1 MQFLIDLFKKA
12 TKGDNFRTT
21 ETPDTYNDKI
31 MQLNVTSNNQYSR
44 LNTASINK
52 IQKTRSALTQSTN
65 KGNILPGK

>member
-12 TKGDNFRTT
+12 SRGDNFRAP
-21 ETPDTYNDKI
+21 EAPDTYNDKI

-44 LNTASINK
+44 INTPTINK
-52 IQKTRSALTQSTN
+52 IQKTKSALTQSTS